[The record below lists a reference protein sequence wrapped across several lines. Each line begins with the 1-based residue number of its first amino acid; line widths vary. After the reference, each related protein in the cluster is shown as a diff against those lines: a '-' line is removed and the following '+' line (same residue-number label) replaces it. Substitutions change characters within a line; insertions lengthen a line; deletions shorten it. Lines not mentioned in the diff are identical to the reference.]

1 MDEIRFV
8 HLSEV
13 NQQQIIDLMN
23 NELVGKQLPLLA
35 SGFSAENCRAFL
47 NAKKQLWG
55 QYGYGPW
62 AFLIKGEFAG
72 WGGLQP
78 ENGDADFALVLHPRF
93 WGWGRRIFN
102 KIKDQAFNQMQ
113 LDSITILL
121 LPSRPNAKAV
131 TRFGFIEEVDLTV
144 DGFTVDCE
152 HLIFIAKQPFQS
164 TGFSFHLIFQRLAH
178 IFKRS

>member
-8 HLSEV
+8 QLCEV
-13 NQQQIIDLMN
+13 DQQQIIDLMN
-23 NELVGKQLPLLA
+23 NEMVGKQLPLLA
-35 SGFSAENCRAFL
+35 NGFSAANCRAFL
-47 NAKKQLWG
+47 KAKKQLWD

-62 AFLIKGEFAG
+62 AFLINGEFAG

-102 KIKDQAFNQMQ
+102 QIKDQAFNQMQ

-121 LPSRPNAKAV
+121 PPSRSNSKAV
-131 TRFGFIEEVDLTV
+131 TRFGFIEEGQLTI
-144 DGFTVDCE
+144 DDETF
-152 HLIFIAKQPFQS
+152 LKF
-164 TGFSFHLIFQRLAH
+164 RLHKAEL
-178 IFKRS
+178 